1 MNTRS
6 FTQNFILMILLVGG
20 IVVSGCSSNEI
31 QKDDAEI
38 SVSETEL
45 YTCGMHP
52 NVIQEGPGNCPIC
65 AMKLMPLNGSPDQG
79 SSPSAQISEPG
90 GERKILYYRAP
101 MDPTYISPKPGKSPM
116 GMDLI
121 PVYEGEEAFGSTVK
135 INPVTEQN
143 IGVRTALAVRRDLFH
158 NLRTIGRIDYD
169 ETKVGHVHTKFTGW
183 IEKTLV
189 NTTGQKVNKGD
200 ILLEIYS
207 PKLVSTQEEYLDT
220 YVKLV
225 QAKQENRTA
234 VISNLTSILASTRK
248 RLEYFDISLDQID
261 ALERTGEVHKT
272 LAIRSP
278 FNGIVDKK
286 HALDGMDVKPGM
298 ELYTISDLSEVWV
311 YADLFEYEVPWV
323 KVGQNAIMTLSYAPG
338 KKFKGAVQYIYPYLE
353 EKTRTV
359 KVRLKF
365 DNPDLE
371 LKPGMYTNVEIKSA
385 PVSNAIAVPS
395 EAVMFSGER
404 NLVFIALGEGRF
416 APRDVTVGVE
426 SGDDFY
432 EIIDGINVGEE
443 VVTSAQ
449 FLLDSESKL
458 QESIAKML
466 ASRNMNQSKV
476 ESEPEHDLPEKNEL
490 SNGKELGMKDMNK
503 EDDHNYDHENQSKS
517 SEPSD
522 HETESTKMMD
532 EQHDHDGHVNIKMG
546 DKISFAKIEN
556 DSLYYYICPMESHDY
571 VKMSESGSCPD
582 CGMTLIEKKEVYD
595 PERVY
600 YTCPMSEHVYVVT
613 EEPGNC
619 PVCGMTLVG
628 KT

>member
-1 MNTRS
+1 MSTKS
-6 FTQNFILMILLVGG
+6 FTKYFILMILFVGG

-31 QKDDAEI
+31 QKEDAEV
-38 SVSETEL
+38 SASETEL

-65 AMKLMPLNGSPDQG
+65 GMKLLPLNASPDKG
-79 SSPSAQISEPG
+79 SSTSSQISESG

-101 MDPTYISPKPGKSPM
+101 MDPKYISPKPGKSPM

-143 IGVRTALAVRRDLFH
+143 IGVRTALVERRDLFQS
-158 NLRTIGRIDYD
+158 LRTIGRIDYD
-169 ETKVGHVHTKFTGW
+169 ETRVSHIHTKFTGW
-183 IEKTLV
+183 IEKTHV

-207 PKLVSTQEEYLDT
+207 PKLVTTQEEYLNT
-220 YVKLV
+220 YLKLV

-234 VISNLTSILASTRK
+234 AISNLSSILASTKK

-261 ALERTGEVHKT
+261 ALERTGDVRKT

-338 KKFKGAVQYIYPYLE
+338 KKFEGEVQYIYPYLE

-359 KVRLKF
+359 KVRLTF

-385 PVSNAIAVPS
+385 PVSNAIAVPA

-404 NLVFIALGEGRF
+404 NLVFVALGEGRF
-416 APRDVTVGVE
+416 APRDVTIGLE

-432 EIIDGINVGEE
+432 EIIDGINAGEE

-466 ASRNMNQSKV
+466 SVRKGIQSGVKEESNQALIENIELEDRKEPGMN
-476 ESEPEHDLPEKNEL
+476 
-490 SNGKELGMKDMNK
+490 DMNK
-503 EDDHNYDHENQSKS
+503 EHDHDNHNKS
-517 SEPSD
+517 SEPSEHEMKSMDIMEEQLD
-522 HETESTKMMD
+522 HS
-532 EQHDHDGHVNIKMG
+532 GHADMKMG
-546 DKISFAKIEN
+546 NKVSFAKIEN
-556 DSLYYYICPMESHDY
+556 DSL
-571 VKMSESGSCPD
+571 
-582 CGMTLIEKKEVYD
+582 
-595 PERVY
+595 VY
-600 YTCPMSEHVYVVT
+600 YTCPMDSHDYVRMS
-613 EEPGNC
+613 EPGSC
-619 PVCGMTLVG
+619 PE
-628 KT
+628 